1 VKKVKENI
9 HDITVKQEKAIAA
22 LLTEPTIQ
30 LAADK
35 AGVGE
40 TSLYRWM
47 KEEAFDKA
55 FKEARKSALSQTIS
69 RLQQTTTDAV
79 NTLKSVMENEEAPA
93 SSRVTA
99 AKTVLEMAFKAYELE
114 DLAAEVEEMQKYIQE
129 IKAGGGNA
137 EK

>member
-1 VKKVKENI
+1 
-9 HDITVKQEKAIAA
+9 

-30 LAADK
+30 LAAEK

-40 TSLYRWM
+40 TTLYRWM
-47 KEEAFDKA
+47 KEENFDNA

-114 DLAAEVEEMQKYIQE
+114 DLAAKVEEMEKYIE
-129 IKAGGGNA
+129 EMK
-137 EK
+137 ESS